1 MANVREK
8 SSRRSQD
15 PGLVRSSSLRGDL
28 SSTLDCRKAALRES
42 HHRELRNRHI
52 TAHNGGSPWLALAAS
67 NRTKA
72 RTHLSIV
79 VYSSAKPSIRRL
91 PTRFLQRPKYSRNT
105 R

>member
-72 RTHLSIV
+72 RSEIN
-79 VYSSAKPSIRRL
+79 SPR
-91 PTRFLQRPKYSRNT
+91 YSRILFGKAFYTKTSNSLLAT
-105 R
+105 SEV